1 MAKQS
6 QFLSLTINASASSGQ
21 EELLTYTYEKVKA
34 VVNGIKIV
42 DGGSSVFE

>member
-6 QFLSLTINASASSGQ
+6 QFLSLTSNATASSSQ

-34 VVNGIKIV
+34 VISGVRN
-42 DGGSSVFE
+42 S

>member
-6 QFLSLTINASASSGQ
+6 QFLSLTSNASASSGQ

-34 VVNGIKIV
+34 VINDLTIV
-42 DGGSSVFE
+42 DGGSPVFE